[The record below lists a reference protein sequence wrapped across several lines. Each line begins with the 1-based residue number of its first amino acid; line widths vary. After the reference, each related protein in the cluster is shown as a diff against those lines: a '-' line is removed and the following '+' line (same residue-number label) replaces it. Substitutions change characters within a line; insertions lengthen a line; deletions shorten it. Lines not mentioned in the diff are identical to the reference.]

1 MALDVDLDRLAKAV
15 FVRFLYWKATL
26 TSLLEVRAAHMWVKV
41 MLPLPH
47 LG

>member
-1 MALDVDLDRLAKAV
+1 MALDVDLDHLAEAV
-15 FVRFLYWKATL
+15 FVRFLYWKATP
-26 TSLLEVRAAHMWVKV
+26 TSLLEVCAAHIWVKV

>member
-1 MALDVDLDRLAKAV
+1 MLILITWPRQL

-26 TSLLEVRAAHMWVKV
+26 TSLLEVCAAHIWVKV
-41 MLPLPH
+41 MLPLLH